1 MELKWIAALL
11 HIGSLIKTEKD
22 IQAAVEHLFHRSA
35 TADDAKAVLDDLAS
49 LFTSGVVSLSVLP
62 AADLA
67 SILGQIKAEL

>member
-22 IQAAVEHLFHRSA
+22 IQAAVEHLFHHSA